1 MLLFGALGQ
10 QIREGGMPDSAKR
23 DRVAETLYHLG
34 KGIWRSIPVLGPI
47 VDEVVYKQ
55 FEAELKGQVEGE
67 AGKLSDEELD
77 AILSRLPTLE
87 NLKQVDERMGQ
98 LSEQERLLAME
109 NHAGV
114 LEHMSLV
121 RQELQTGF
129 ASVTELIDDLRNEFS
144 QSKDLQRMLEVI
156 DGTRKAWVS
165 RISEN
170 QRKFLSAIPRS
181 YTPLDSLWEVA
192 KGIIPECGYKEFR
205 FRLHELEWLGLVER
219 KSDKQSWLY
228 RRAGN
233 GPG

>member
-1 MLLFGALGQ
+1 MTGLT
-10 QIREGGMPDSAKR
+10 KR
-23 DRVAETLYHLG
+23 DRVAEMLYHLG
-34 KGIWRSIPVLGPI
+34 KGIWRSIPILGPI

-55 FEAELKGQVEGE
+55 FEAELKGEVKEE

-109 NHAGV
+109 NHASV
-114 LEHMSLV
+114 LEHVSLV

-129 ASVTELIDDLRNEFS
+129 ASVTELIDDIKDELS
-144 QSKDLQRMLEVI
+144 QSKDLRGVLDVIEQR
-156 DGTRKAWVS
+156 RKAWVS
-165 RISEN
+165 RISET
-170 QRKFLSAIPRS
+170 QQKFRLAIPKS

-192 KGIIPECGYKEFR
+192 KRIIPDCGYKEFR

-219 KSDKQSWLY
+219 KSDKQTWLY